1 MDRDTSV
8 ILQRLVQQWSE
19 VSTALARMTNAATVD
34 PEDGWAIFRALPSA
48 DHNVVKFEVLPVVF
62 NIPERAYH
70 VNSDLFVVVQGQLSV
85 RRDRYVKDE
94 VLATDNFSTRAA
106 YFRLTA
112 DGPVHVYGA
121 HYDFALDELGH
132 PIFHS
137 QMRSFAEMWTS
148 VGQRYSIEGPAKDYV
163 SGILQNVRLPS
174 AQMDVFSLVLQICAD
189 HLLFANS
196 GPDERAAFNALLEKS
211 TFLKGAGFQAPRM
224 TTEAA
229 FSCYRSRH
237 WYPSLP

>member
-1 MDRDTSV
+1 MK
-8 ILQRLVQQWSE
+8 
-19 VSTALARMTNAATVD
+19 NAATVD
-34 PEDGWAIFRALPSA
+34 PEDGWAIFQSLPSA
-48 DHNVVKFEVLPVVF
+48 DQNAVKFEISPVIF
-62 NIPERAYH
+62 NVPERAYH
-70 VNSDLFVVVQGQLSV
+70 VTSDLFVVVEGQLAV
-85 RRDRYVKDE
+85 RRDRYVNDGL
-94 VLATDNFSTRAA
+94 LATDSFSTRAA
-106 YFRLTA
+106 YFRLTV

-137 QMRSFAEMWTS
+137 QMRSFAELWAS
-148 VGQRYSIEGPAKDYV
+148 VEERYGIGGPVKDHV

-189 HLLFANS
+189 HLLLADS
-196 GPDERAAFNALLEKS
+196 SPDERTAFNELLEKS
-211 TFLKGAGFQAPRM
+211 TFLKGAGFQAIRM

-229 FSCYRSRH
+229 SSCYRSRH